1 MAVSHHDDPATYK
14 TYVINAAHV
23 DPERDA
29 HIGRHFNLY
38 ASGYYKPPVALS
50 IPVAIETIK
59 QETSEELEQLKK
71 GQARIMM
78 ISGFPCSYQSVQL
91 VTTVNGFLKRCVHL
105 CSCYFAD
112 DSGSVAY
119 ARHIVQTRSG
129 GCGRSE
135 L

>member
-1 MAVSHHDDPATYK
+1 MLFGFESDPIMAVSHHDDPATYK

-78 ISGFPCSYQSVQL
+78 ISDFPCSCQSVQL
-91 VTTVNGFLKRCVHL
+91 VTTVNGFLKKVCT
-105 CSCYFAD
+105 
-112 DSGSVAY
+112 SVFLLF
-119 ARHIVQTRSG
+119 
-129 GCGRSE
+129 C
-135 L
+135 

>member
-50 IPVAIETIK
+50 IPAAIETIK

-78 ISGFPCSYQSVQL
+78 ISDFPWVHK
-91 VTTVNGFLKRCVHL
+91 VTMN
-105 CSCYFAD
+105 SCILLMTQAL
-112 DSGSVAY
+112 S
-119 ARHIVQTRSG
+119 RTRGTLSFSSSEREAEI
-129 GCGRSE
+129 RSE
-135 L
+135 LWSGRGHHAD

>member
-1 MAVSHHDDPATYK
+1 MLFGFEADPIMAVSHHDDPATYK

-29 HIGRHFNLY
+29 HIGRHFNLF
-38 ASGYYKPPVALS
+38 ASGYYKPPLALS

-78 ISGFPCSYQSVQL
+78 ISGFSWVHKACSL
-91 VTTVNGFLKRCVHL
+91 LL
-105 CSCYFAD
+105 
-112 DSGSVAY
+112 
-119 ARHIVQTRSG
+119 
-129 GCGRSE
+129 
-135 L
+135 